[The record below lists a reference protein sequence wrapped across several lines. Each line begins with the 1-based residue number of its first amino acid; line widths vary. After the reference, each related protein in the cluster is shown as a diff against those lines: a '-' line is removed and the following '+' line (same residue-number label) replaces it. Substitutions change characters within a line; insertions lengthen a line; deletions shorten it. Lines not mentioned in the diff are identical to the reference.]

1 MCWWCRGGEVKI
13 MVAAEVEGLFVLQ
26 EGLLVGQEGIVM
38 IESGVGCER
47 IEEHVAVAGGLDTSD
62 VCGYL
67 RRGRGGVDH
76 FDGF

>member
-1 MCWWCRGGEVKI
+1 
-13 MVAAEVEGLFVLQ
+13 
-26 EGLLVGQEGIVM
+26 M